1 MITLI
6 RLVITGGSKN
16 LDLSHGIIVP
26 PHKRQDRPPLTG
38 RAVFSKPKSILLRFF
53 GFLFLCR
60 NKPDRCSSDCKNY
73 TAKQSKEQSRV
84 RPEAN
89 EKVR

>member
-1 MITLI
+1 MRALSSASFIFEI
-6 RLVITGGSKN
+6 FSGFYESKTA
-16 LDLSHGIIVP
+16 LPI
-26 PHKRQDRPPLTG
+26 TG
-38 RAVFSKPKSILLRFF
+38 RAVSSKLIPKGILLRVF
-53 GFLFLCR
+53 GFLFLRR

-73 TAKQSKEQSRV
+73 AAKQSKEQSRV